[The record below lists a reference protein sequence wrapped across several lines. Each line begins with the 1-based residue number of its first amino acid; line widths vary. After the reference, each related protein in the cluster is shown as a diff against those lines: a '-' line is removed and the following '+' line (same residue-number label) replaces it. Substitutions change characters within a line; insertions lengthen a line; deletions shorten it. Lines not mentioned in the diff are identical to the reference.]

1 MNSVV
6 LWRRP
11 DGLQGT
17 LLCISRLTFWYRERG
32 VSFIGD
38 VGNSLS
44 WIAFHVQLV
53 YRYTNCTFLA
63 ICFENRV
70 YIYIVSKSHLE

>member
-1 MNSVV
+1 MNCVE
-6 LWRRP
+6 LWRRL
-11 DGLQGT
+11 DDLHGT

-32 VSFIGD
+32 DSVIGHAD
-38 VGNSLS
+38 NSLS

-70 YIYIVSKSHLE
+70 